1 MNSNYRITDSDMI
14 ILQSVESYLKSVGTP
29 VSQNPQEKLYIYQ
42 QARDYLYSEIVR
54 RVPRV
59 VGYLLSADL
68 ENDTIAQGL
77 NFALSK
83 HCMDPIFINVLMQY
97 MGTQQHSL
105 ADSDRGIVGA
115 YLARVLNKWMEQN
128 VVAKETITVTDKDG
142 KKKTEKTEKKEVSLE
157 PVAHLK
163 SAVERLLGNLTSII
177 SMRSGDLTGNQA
189 LAVAACIAMDN
200 NDTIKELIASDLPIT
215 ADVFNCIKDPSNIIR
230 NSLLLDKSELPKLS
244 TNQTRFVD
252 SLKRWVYD
260 KLNILQTQ
268 VIYQFL
274 VATYGTQRPDVS
286 TKVIN
291 PKDCG
296 GQYSNLFTVAKQMIN
311 QK

>member
-1 MNSNYRITDSDMI
+1 MIPNKITDSDMI
-14 ILQSVESYLKSVGTP
+14 ILQSVESYLKSIGTP
-29 VSQNPQEKLYIYQ
+29 QSQNPQERLFIYQ
-42 QARDYLYSEIVR
+42 QARDFLYSDIVQ

-59 VGYLLSADL
+59 VSYLLSADM
-68 ENDTIAQGL
+68 ETDTVAQGL

-83 HCMDPIFINVLMQY
+83 HAMDPVFINLLMQY
-97 MGTQQHSL
+97 MSTHSS
-105 ADSDRGIVGA
+105 SDEERGIVGA
-115 YLARVLNKWMEQN
+115 YLAKVLNKWMEQN
-128 VVAKETITVTDKDG
+128 LPKETPLTDKD
-142 KKKTEKTEKKEVSLE
+142 KKKEKPVEKQEVSLE

-163 SAVERLLGNLTSII
+163 TAVESLLGQLTSII
-177 SMRSGDLTGNQA
+177 SMRSGDLTGNQS
-189 LAVAACIAMDN
+189 LAVAACIAMN
-200 NDTIKELIASDLPIT
+200 NADTIKEIIASDFPIT
-215 ADVFNCIKDPSNIIR
+215 ANVFDCVKDPSNLIR
-230 NSLLLDKSELPKLS
+230 SSLLLDKSELPKLS
-244 TNQTRFVD
+244 TNQNAFVE

-274 VATYGTQRPDVS
+274 VATYGTQKPDVT

-296 GQYSNLFTVAKQMIN
+296 PQYANLFTVAKQMIN